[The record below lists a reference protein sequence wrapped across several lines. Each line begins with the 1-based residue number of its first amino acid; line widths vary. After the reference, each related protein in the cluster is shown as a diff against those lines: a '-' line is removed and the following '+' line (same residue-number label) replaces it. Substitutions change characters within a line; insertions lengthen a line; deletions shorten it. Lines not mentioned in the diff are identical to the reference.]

1 MRFHCMCFVRL
12 KFSWRWILARS
23 LFGCTDPQFGTMFEV
38 TTSCEFTLILVGISF
53 KGEGK
58 KKNLFRDRNEESY
71 TVALMFMLPI
81 AYNWF

>member
-1 MRFHCMCFVRL
+1 
-12 KFSWRWILARS
+12 
-23 LFGCTDPQFGTMFEV
+23 MFEV

-53 KGEGK
+53 KGEG